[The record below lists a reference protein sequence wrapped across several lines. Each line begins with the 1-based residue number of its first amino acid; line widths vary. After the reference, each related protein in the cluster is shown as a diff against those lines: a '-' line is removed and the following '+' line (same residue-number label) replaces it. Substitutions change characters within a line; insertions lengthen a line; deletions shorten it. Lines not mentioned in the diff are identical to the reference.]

1 MTSKYLT
8 SKYQVGD
15 SVRILN
21 PLPNGSVGTNEF
33 MRKQVGKTTTIER
46 VVPAST
52 TEGYIYKLK
61 DMKGWSWESIMLEP
75 AQVVETNDEEDISE
89 ANFGSFFTG
98 FEVV

>member
-1 MTSKYLT
+1 MT

-21 PLPNGSVGTNEF
+21 PLPYGSVGTNEF
-33 MRKQVGKTTTIER
+33 MRKQVGKITTIES
-46 VVPAST
+46 VYPADVP
-52 TEGYIYKLK
+52 EGYIYKLK

-75 AQVVETNDEEDISE
+75 AQVVETNDEEDIPE
-89 ANFGSFFTG
+89 ANFGRFFTG